1 MRDAR
6 VMFGVVVVYILSVY
20 GSMAMMSVGS
30 AVVFTAWIFLFARPQ
45 VFACEVVR
53 WTRSPLWKPTLM
65 LSLACVWSLA
75 WARISGLELFGV
87 RPEIRWLED
96 TRKLWHIF
104 FPFVLGSFLSRLP
117 DEDFKKTLRVWLGAG
132 LVLAAFGVVQYYVP
146 IYKSQYLPHIT
157 YDTYVRG
164 NGFWD
169 SLRGRY
175 HATGLTG
182 FHLSFASIFAF
193 PTGVWFALTALRWR
207 EQGWSQRTRW
217 FAAGAL
223 LFFIT
228 NILTYSKTTWAA
240 LPLLVLGVAFV
251 AMRGRIRYILT
262 AVMIVFAAVGM
273 RTSEFHLRFQGTDTI
288 KERFEVWSAN
298 LEMVRQHPL
307 VGVGWHHNSDLSEA
321 YYKARGIH
329 GFVSH
334 AHNNFLDQLASTGV
348 FGLAG
353 FVWWNFVVI
362 AIAYRLFRR
371 GGVAAPTAD
380 SETRLLYR
388 ALGLGF
394 FGGWFLLHLSG
405 LTQTNFWDAKV
416 LHQIG
421 LVAAFTCEV
430 SRRSVA
436 HRV

>member
-6 VMFGVVVVYILSVY
+6 VIFGVLVVYILSVY
-20 GSMAMMSVGS
+20 GSMAVMSVGS
-30 AVVFTAWIFLFARPQ
+30 GVVFAAWIFLFARPR
-45 VFACEVVR
+45 VFAGEVAG
-53 WTRSPLWKPTLM
+53 WTRSPLWRPTLV

-75 WARISGLELFGV
+75 WARISGLEFFGA
-87 RPEIRWLED
+87 RPEIRWIED

-104 FPFVLGSFLSRLP
+104 FPFVLSSFLMRLS
-117 DEDFKKTLRVWLGAG
+117 DEDFRKALWLWLGAG
-132 LVLAAFGVVQYYVP
+132 AALACFGILQYYVP
-146 IYKSQYLPHIT
+146 IYKSQYLPHVT

-164 NGFWD
+164 SGALDF
-169 SLRGRY
+169 LRGRY

-182 FHLSFASIFAF
+182 FHLSFASIFGF
-193 PTGVWFALTALRWR
+193 PTGVWFALAALRWR
-207 EQGWSQRTRW
+207 EEGWTQRTRW
-217 FAAGAL
+217 LAAGAI

-228 NILTYSKTTWAA
+228 NILTYSKTTWVA

-251 AMRGRIRYILT
+251 AMKGRIRYILT

-273 RTSEFHLRFQGTDTI
+273 QTSEFRLRFQGTDTI
-288 KERFEVWSAN
+288 KERLEVWSAN
-298 LEMVRQHPL
+298 LEMLKQHPL
-307 VGVGWHHNSDLSEA
+307 FGVGWHHNSDLSEA
-321 YYKARGIH
+321 YYKARGMH

-334 AHNNFLDQLASTGV
+334 AHNNFLDQLASTGA

-353 FVWWNFVVI
+353 FVWWNFIVI
-362 AIAYRLFRR
+362 AAAYRLFRR
-371 GGVAAPTAD
+371 GGVVSPSAD

-405 LTQTNFWDAKV
+405 MTQTNFWDAKV

-421 LVAAFTCEV
+421 LVAAFTCEAW
-430 SRRSVA
+430 RRTSA
-436 HRV
+436 KRT